1 MIEELKGNNT
11 VYFDVYKTTTGLYIE
26 RELCNNFNIG
36 SEEKII
42 KNIPCLKVSEEDI
55 NKIEKQTIN
64 NTTYKSNYVTIFD
77 LQLVLSF
84 NVYVDTN
91 HENKL
96 YITDTLC
103 DKYKITPISKRIVN
117 KLTYSHVTE
126 EDLNKIEKLSEQE
139 KLILKRKYVGIKL
152 EDKTKAADYLF
163 MYYLDVDDKK
173 MYINRE
179 TLEKARKNNVEIE
192 AIPKIIED
200 KNCYSITKEELKN
213 LEEKT
218 STHGIER
225 LVSKNNRNNNT
236 VTKKDNCKTII
247 IYRDVIT
254 DKLYIKEEDIFS
266 NRYSNEKC
274 ILNNLCKEISVR
286 ELENTYNKKFI
297 IADVYTYN
305 KCKEY
310 NILVCNADDKLFIS
324 NNILLNFNIY
334 LDDARKIIINKEI
347 YTQVNDNIIDYL
359 NSLNSESIKI
369 NIVNKKI
376 IPVNK
381 EQ

>member
-42 KNIPCLKVSEEDI
+42 KDIPCLKVSEEDI

-213 LEEKT
+213 L
-218 STHGIER
+218 
-225 LVSKNNRNNNT
+225 
-236 VTKKDNCKTII
+236 
-247 IYRDVIT
+247 
-254 DKLYIKEEDIFS
+254 
-266 NRYSNEKC
+266 
-274 ILNNLCKEISVR
+274 
-286 ELENTYNKKFI
+286 
-297 IADVYTYN
+297 
-305 KCKEY
+305 
-310 NILVCNADDKLFIS
+310 
-324 NNILLNFNIY
+324 
-334 LDDARKIIINKEI
+334 
-347 YTQVNDNIIDYL
+347 
-359 NSLNSESIKI
+359 
-369 NIVNKKI
+369 
-376 IPVNK
+376 
-381 EQ
+381 

>member
-1 MIEELKGNNT
+1 MTEVIRILHGRQAPDDRYKKENRMTKEYLPIKEGKVREIYDNGDSLIMVAT
-11 VYFDVYKTTTGLYIE
+11 DRISCFDV
-26 RELCNNFNIG
+26 
-36 SEEKII
+36 
-42 KNIPCLKVSEEDI
+42 
-55 NKIEKQTIN
+55 
-64 NTTYKSNYVTIFD
+64 
-77 LQLVLSF
+77 
-84 NVYVDTN
+84 
-91 HENKL
+91 
-96 YITDTLC
+96 
-103 DKYKITPISKRIVN
+103 
-117 KLTYSHVTE
+117 
-126 EDLNKIEKLSEQE
+126 
-139 KLILKRKYVGIKL
+139 IL
-152 EDKTKAADYLF
+152 
-163 MYYLDVDDKK
+163 
-173 MYINRE
+173 
-179 TLEKARKNNVEIE
+179 
-192 AIPKIIED
+192 
-200 KNCYSITKEELKN
+200 
-213 LEEKT
+213 
-218 STHGIER
+218 
-225 LVSKNNRNNNT
+225 NNT